1 MSMISHPDRYLR
13 LVDGISLFGRRN
25 LTALVTSVM
34 LCRYPCSGPLREL
47 MNALMN
53 AFQFS
58 L

>member
-1 MSMISHPDRYLR
+1 MSMISHPERYLR